1 MIYSREAGIRCVE
14 LLVALGSSVK
24 GCIKLGEEMHQIGVR
39 LDTVGLCRLD
49 QGVQACTGV
58 GTCDGLAEEP
68 VAVSDHKGP
77 YCALDPVGVER
88 DLRMFEER

>member
-14 LLVALGSSVK
+14 LLVALG
-24 GCIKLGEEMHQIGVR
+24 KLGEEMHQIGVR

-68 VAVSDHKGP
+68 VALSDHKGP